1 LERVDERENAES
13 SSTVRVLDVDLRC
26 SSSASRA
33 ERSMRTL
40 KAIFRNALK
49 NELSLQI
56 ARDDENRILIRKSR
70 SEIEVNVRESKFI
83 CETLALFVREI
94 ERENSGA

>member
-1 LERVDERENAES
+1 
-13 SSTVRVLDVDLRC
+13 
-26 SSSASRA
+26 
-33 ERSMRTL
+33 MRTL
-40 KAIFRNALK
+40 KAIFGNALK

-56 ARDDENRILIRKSR
+56 ARDENRILIRKSR

>member
-1 LERVDERENAES
+1 MERVDERENAES

-40 KAIFRNALK
+40 KAIFGNALK

-56 ARDDENRILIRKSR
+56 ARDENRILIRKSR

>member
-1 LERVDERENAES
+1 
-13 SSTVRVLDVDLRC
+13 
-26 SSSASRA
+26 
-33 ERSMRTL
+33 
-40 KAIFRNALK
+40 LK